1 MDRKSSTVFRNVAIA
16 GVIILMIVGFSF
28 FANNERGYAE
38 VDTSVALAQVD
49 AGNVKEA
56 LIEDREQQ
64 LRLELTEPVSP
75 AEGEDATD
83 KIIAKYPE
91 RAADQIFDRVAAAE
105 PEKYDTEVT
114 QQGFLM
120 QMVSFLLPM
129 LILFGLLFFFMSRMQ
144 GGKGGLFGV
153 GKSRAVEFTKD
164 MPQTTFGDVAG
175 EDEAVEEL
183 NEIKD
188 FLQNPARYERL
199 GAKIPRGVLLY
210 GPPGTGKTLLARAVA
225 GEAGVPF
232 YSISGSDFV
241 EMFVGVGASRVRDL
255 FEKAKQNSPCIVFV
269 DEIDAVGR
277 HRGSGMGGGHDERE
291 QTLNQLLVEMD
302 GFDDRSTVILIAAT
316 NRPDVLD
323 PALLRPGRFDRQVPV
338 TNPDLRGRE
347 AILAVHSVGKPLA
360 ADVDMNS
367 LAKRTI
373 GMSGADLAN
382 VLNEGALLA
391 ARMGRDEISIDI
403 LEEATDRVVG
413 GPRRK
418 HRVISE
424 HEKKVTAY
432 HESGHALAAWAM
444 EDLEPVHKVTILA
457 RGRTG
462 GHALVVPEDDKS
474 LMTRA
479 DMIAR
484 IVMAMGGRAAEEY
497 IFGEPTSGA
506 SSDIDQA
513 TRIARTMVTEYG
525 MSAKLGAVKYGSE
538 GGDPFLGRG
547 GGGGAEYSPEV
558 AKIIDDEVR
567 RIIDAAHTEAWQV
580 LDANRGILDAVA
592 GELLEKETLRQDDLE
607 RLFADVVKRPR
618 ITEFDDFGGRIPSTQ
633 PPIKTPG
640 ELAKERGEPWPPPV
654 TDPFA
659 MPVLPASRDADRD
672 SGSDS
677 DPVSGD
683 PRPDSAY
690 PVPAGNGISADT
702 GSSTSTANGGGYGT
716 NAGGY
721 GNNTGAGSQFGGPRQ
736 DQTGRS
742 REFSGADAKTTA
754 IPAYGTPPPPGWS
767 APGWPPQSSGRPT
780 DRAQTQSPS
789 QVRDHGTGS
798 GPGAGY
804 GVTGESASNGSYGST
819 APSTAETTR
828 LEAYPASGE
837 RTASFET
844 PSAPDAPYVPEATE
858 VTAPSESPEVPADR
872 DSRDTAT
879 DWSATQPRAWS
890 ATEPAESPESTES
903 AASTESTPD
912 GSRSGTVADTDRGAD
927 SERSSRGSHRREDKD
942 PQWRAPWERDD

>member
-1 MDRKSSTVFRNVAIA
+1 MERKSNAIFRNVAIA
-16 GVIILMIVGFSF
+16 GVIILAIVAFSF
-28 FANNERGYAE
+28 FANGDRGYAE

-56 LIEDREQQ
+56 QIEDREQQ
-64 LRLELTEPVSP
+64 LRLTLKDPVAP
-75 AEGEDATD
+75 EEDADPTD
-83 KIIAKYPE
+83 KLLAKYPE
-91 RAADQIFDRVAAAE
+91 RAADQIFDRVAAAS
-105 PEKYDTEVT
+105 PEKYDTTVT

-120 QMVSFLLPM
+120 QMASFLLPM

-144 GGKGGLFGV
+144 GRGGGLFGV

-164 MPQTTFGDVAG
+164 MPQTTFADVAG

-225 GEAGVPF
+225 GEAEVPF

-277 HRGSGMGGGHDERE
+277 HRGSGTGGGHDERE

-302 GFDDRSTVILIAAT
+302 GFDDRATVIIIAAT

-347 AILAVHSVGKPLA
+347 AILSVHSVGKPLA
-360 ADVDMNS
+360 QDVDMTS
-367 LAKRTI
+367 LARRTI

-391 ARMGRDEISIDI
+391 ARMGRDEISIDL

-497 IFGEPTSGA
+497 VFGEPTSGA
-506 SSDIDQA
+506 SSDIEQA
-513 TRIARTMVTEYG
+513 TRIAKAMVTEYG

-547 GGGGAEYSPEV
+547 GGGGSDYSAEI
-558 AKIIDDEVR
+558 ARTIDEEVR
-567 RIIDAAHTEAWQV
+567 RIIDAAHTEAWRV
-580 LDANRGILDAVA
+580 LELNHDILDSVA
-592 GELLEKETLRQDDLE
+592 TELLEKETLRQTDLE
-607 RLFADVVKRPR
+607 RLFADVIKRPR
-618 ITEFDDFGGRIPSTQ
+618 ITEFDDFGGRNPSTRT
-633 PPIKTPG
+633 PIKTPG

-659 MPVLPASRDADRD
+659 MSALPSKNGADSEPEDGATVEGSSSEGPRAAGTDPSAQRD
-672 SGSDS
+672 S
-677 DPVSGD
+677 VTSGRRT
-683 PRPDSAY
+683 PGMP
-690 PVPAGNGISADT
+690 
-702 GSSTSTANGGGYGT
+702 
-716 NAGGY
+716 
-721 GNNTGAGSQFGGPRQ
+721 Q
-736 DQTGRS
+736 
-742 REFSGADAKTTA
+742 
-754 IPAYGTPPPPGWS
+754 YGTPPPPGWS
-767 APGWPPQSSGRPT
+767 APGWPPRES
-780 DRAQTQSPS
+780 RAYGGQNPAPAP
-789 QVRDHGTGS
+789 
-798 GPGAGY
+798 GP
-804 GVTGESASNGSYGST
+804 
-819 APSTAETTR
+819 APSSAETTR
-828 LEAYPASGE
+828 LPAAPSDDPQVRDQE
-837 RTASFET
+837 PSSDDAPDST
-844 PSAPDAPYVPEATE
+844 PST
-858 VTAPSESPEVPADR
+858 
-872 DSRDTAT
+872 
-879 DWSATQPRAWS
+879 RAWS
-890 ATEPAESPESTES
+890 QVEE
-903 AASTESTPD
+903 D
-912 GSRSGTVADTDRGAD
+912 DRK
-927 SERSSRGSHRREDKD
+927 SGSHRREDKD
-942 PQWRAPWERDD
+942 SAWRAPWERDD

>member
-1 MDRKSSTVFRNVAIA
+1 MERKSNAVFRNVAIA
-16 GVIILMIVGFSF
+16 GVIILAIVAFSF
-28 FANNERGYAE
+28 FANDERGYAE

-49 AGNVKEA
+49 AGNVTEA

-64 LRLELTEPVSP
+64 LRLTLESP
-75 AEGEDATD
+75 ITPEEGGEETD
-83 KIIAKYPE
+83 KILAKYPE

-105 PEKYDTEVT
+105 PEKYDTTVT
-114 QQGFLM
+114 EQGFFV
-120 QMVSFLLPM
+120 QMLSFLLPM

-153 GKSRAVEFTKD
+153 GKSRAVEFNKD
-164 MPQTTFGDVAG
+164 MPQTTFADVAG

-277 HRGSGMGGGHDERE
+277 HRGSGTGGGHDERE

-302 GFDDRSTVILIAAT
+302 GFSDRQTVILIAAT

-360 ADVDMNS
+360 ADVDMRS
-367 LAKRTI
+367 LARRTI

-479 DMIAR
+479 DMVAR

-506 SSDIDQA
+506 SSDIEQA
-513 TRIARTMVTEYG
+513 TRIARTMVAEYG
-525 MSAKLGAVKYGSE
+525 MSAKLGAVKYGSD

-547 GGGGAEYSPEV
+547 GGSGADYSPEV
-558 AKIIDDEVR
+558 AKVIDDEVR
-567 RIIDAAHTEAWQV
+567 RIIDAAHTEAWHV
-580 LDANRGILDAVA
+580 LESNRDILDAVA
-592 GELLEKETLRQDDLE
+592 AELLEKETLRQTDLE

-618 ITEFDDFGGRIPSTQ
+618 ITEFDDFSGRIPSTR

-659 MPVLPASRDADRD
+659 MPVLPTDREDGGQGQEQGRSQSQGAAPGSRD
-672 SGSDS
+672 
-677 DPVSGD
+677 PVGA
-683 PRPDSAY
+683 RRQR
-690 PVPAGNGISADT
+690 T
-702 GSSTSTANGGGYGT
+702 G
-716 NAGGY
+716 
-721 GNNTGAGSQFGGPRQ
+721 
-736 DQTGRS
+736 
-742 REFSGADAKTTA
+742 

-767 APGWPPQSSGRPT
+767 APGWPPRQSAPDRGWTPDSNG
-780 DRAQTQSPS
+780 DRAPS
-789 QVRDHGTGS
+789 V
-798 GPGAGY
+798 
-804 GVTGESASNGSYGST
+804 
-819 APSTAETTR
+819 AETTR
-828 LEAYPASGE
+828 IPTAPAGGGYPADGTDERPRDVGEGE
-837 RTASFET
+837 R
-844 PSAPDAPYVPEATE
+844 EAE
-858 VTAPSESPEVPADR
+858 GPSEAP
-872 DSRDTAT
+872 T
-879 DWSATQPRAWS
+879 RAWS
-890 ATEPAESPESTES
+890 AVEG
-903 AASTESTPD
+903 D
-912 GSRSGTVADTDRGAD
+912 D
-927 SERSSRGSHRREDKD
+927 SEAGSDEGSQTGSHRREDKD
-942 PQWRAPWERDD
+942 AEWRAPWERDD

>member
-1 MDRKSSTVFRNVAIA
+1 MDRKSNTVFRNVAIA
-16 GVIILMIVGFSF
+16 GVIILLIVGFSF
-28 FANNERGYAE
+28 FSNDERGYTE

-49 AGNVKEA
+49 ADNVKEA
-56 LIEDREQQ
+56 VIEDREQQ
-64 LRLELTEPVSP
+64 LRLELTNPITP
-75 AEGEDATD
+75 PEGDEETD
-83 KIIAKYPE
+83 KLIAKYPE

-105 PEKYDTEVT
+105 PENYNTTVT
-114 QQGFLM
+114 QQGFLT
-120 QMVSFLLPM
+120 QMASFLLPM
-129 LILFGLLFFFMSRMQ
+129 LILFGLLFFFMTRMQ

-164 MPQTTFGDVAG
+164 MPQTTFADVAG

-183 NEIKD
+183 NEIRD
-188 FLQNPARYERL
+188 FLANPARYERL

-255 FEKAKQNSPCIVFV
+255 FEKAKQNAPCIIFV

-347 AILAVHSVGKPLA
+347 AILAVHSKGKPLA
-360 ADVDMNS
+360 ADVDMNA

-391 ARMGRDEISIDI
+391 ARMGFDEISIDI

-506 SSDIDQA
+506 SSDIEQA
-513 TRIARTMVTEYG
+513 TRIARTMVAELG
-525 MSAKLGAVKYGSE
+525 MSAKLGAVKYGGE
-538 GGDPFLGRG
+538 GGDPFMGRG
-547 GGGGAEYSPEV
+547 GGSSAEYSPEV
-558 AKIIDDEVR
+558 AKIIDDEIR
-567 RIIDAAHTEAWQV
+567 RVIDAAHTEAWQV
-580 LDANRGILDAVA
+580 LDANRDILDAVA
-592 GELLEKETLRQDDLE
+592 AELLEKETLRQDDLE

-618 ITEFDDFGGRIPSTQ
+618 ITEFDDFGGRIPSTR

-640 ELAKERGEPWPPPV
+640 ELAKERGEPWPPPI

-659 MPVLPASRDADRD
+659 MPVLPTSRADREASGAQNGQPATNGMGPGEHSSHQGGPGQPGQPGQFQPGPSQD
-672 SGSDS
+672 GRGGPWQRPGDASSEYSGS
-677 DPVSGD
+677 
-683 PRPDSAY
+683 
-690 PVPAGNGISADT
+690 
-702 GSSTSTANGGGYGT
+702 
-716 NAGGY
+716 
-721 GNNTGAGSQFGGPRQ
+721 SQR
-736 DQTGRS
+736 
-742 REFSGADAKTTA
+742 TTA

-767 APGWPPQSSGRPT
+767 APGWPPNSSPTPPQGAPQNAPDGVRPS
-780 DRAQTQSPS
+780 APESP
-789 QVRDHGTGS
+789 
-798 GPGAGY
+798 
-804 GVTGESASNGSYGST
+804 
-819 APSTAETTR
+819 APSTPSTPSGYGYGEQGSGGFGGHGPSGAETTR
-828 LEAYPASGE
+828 IPATPREDEPTTSASDEADSQDWYGP
-837 RTASFET
+837 RT
-844 PSAPDAPYVPEATE
+844 
-858 VTAPSESPEVPADR
+858 
-872 DSRDTAT
+872 
-879 DWSATQPRAWS
+879 RAWS
-890 ATEPAESPESTES
+890 AAAGSSTGSPSAPESAYPVSGES
-903 AASTESTPD
+903 RPQH
-912 GSRSGTVADTDRGAD
+912 AD
-927 SERSSRGSHRREDKD
+927 SDSDTGSGARSDSDSGAGSDSGPTTRGSGSHRREDKD
-942 PQWRAPWERDD
+942 PDWRAPWERDD

>member
-1 MDRKSSTVFRNVAIA
+1 MERKSNTVFRNVAIA
-16 GVIILMIVGFSF
+16 GVIILAIVGFSF
-28 FANNERGYAE
+28 FANDDRDYAE

-64 LRLELTEPVSP
+64 LRLTLKNPIAPEDGA
-75 AEGEDATD
+75 AETD
-83 KIIAKYPE
+83 KLLTKYPA
-91 RAADQIFDRVAAAE
+91 RAADQVFDRVAAAE
-105 PEKYDTEVT
+105 PEKYDTAVN
-114 QQGFLM
+114 QQGFLA
-120 QMVSFLLPM
+120 QMLSFLLPM
-129 LILFGLLFFFMSRMQ
+129 LILFGLLFYFMSRMQ

-164 MPQTTFGDVAG
+164 MPQTTFADVAG

-255 FEKAKQNSPCIVFV
+255 FEKAKQNAPCIVFV

-277 HRGSGMGGGHDERE
+277 HRGSGTGGGHDERE

-302 GFDDRSTVILIAAT
+302 GFSDRETVIMIAAT

-338 TNPDLRGRE
+338 TNPDLKGRE
-347 AILAVHSVGKPLA
+347 AILAVHAVGKPLA
-360 ADVDMNS
+360 EDVNMTS
-367 LAKRTI
+367 LARRTI

-391 ARMGRDEISIDI
+391 ARLGRDEIDIDI

-484 IVMAMGGRAAEEY
+484 VVMAMGGRAAEEY
-497 IFGEPTSGA
+497 VFGEPTSGA
-506 SSDIDQA
+506 SSDIEQA
-513 TRIARTMVTEYG
+513 TRIARTMVAEYG
-525 MSAKLGAVKYGSE
+525 MSAKLGAVKYGGE

-547 GGGGAEYSPEV
+547 GPAAGEYSPEI

-580 LDANRGILDAVA
+580 LESNRDILDAVA
-592 GELLEKETLRQDDLE
+592 AELLEKETLRQDDLE

-618 ITEFDDFGGRIPSTQ
+618 ITEFDDFGGRIPSTRL
-633 PPIKTPG
+633 PIKTPG

-659 MPVLPASRDADRD
+659 MPVLPASRETADHGPEEARGPGEYEGDRNGVDAAVGEARGRG
-672 SGSDS
+672 GSDRGGAAGG
-677 DPVSGD
+677 VQ
-683 PRPDSAY
+683 R
-690 PVPAGNGISADT
+690 PAGM
-702 GSSTSTANGGGYGT
+702 
-716 NAGGY
+716 
-721 GNNTGAGSQFGGPRQ
+721 
-736 DQTGRS
+736 
-742 REFSGADAKTTA
+742 
-754 IPAYGTPPPPGWS
+754 PAYGTPPPPGWS
-767 APGWPPQSSGRPT
+767 APGWPPRQSTYRGTRGPSG
-780 DRAQTQSPS
+780 
-789 QVRDHGTGS
+789 
-798 GPGAGY
+798 
-804 GVTGESASNGSYGST
+804 
-819 APSTAETTR
+819 AETTR
-828 LEAYPASGE
+828 LPAAPGNE
-837 RTASFET
+837 QPPVRTGDSDGPAG
-844 PSAPDAPYVPEATE
+844 PDPREQ
-858 VTAPSESPEVPADR
+858 PSEAP
-872 DSRDTAT
+872 T
-879 DWSATQPRAWS
+879 RAWS
-890 ATEPAESPESTES
+890 AVGDGGESDNDDNPGGSTSDPA
-903 AASTESTPD
+903 
-912 GSRSGTVADTDRGAD
+912 GG
-927 SERSSRGSHRREDKD
+927 GSHRRENKD
-942 PQWRAPWERDD
+942 PDWRAPWERED

>member
-1 MDRKSSTVFRNVAIA
+1 MERKSNTVFRNVAIA
-16 GVIILMIVGFSF
+16 GVIILAIVGFSF
-28 FANNERGYAE
+28 FTGDDRDYAE

-64 LRLELTEPVSP
+64 LRLTLETPIAP
-75 AEGEDATD
+75 EDGADETD
-83 KIIAKYPE
+83 KLLAKYPE
-91 RAADQIFDRVAAAE
+91 RAADQVFDRVAAAE
-105 PEKYDTEVT
+105 PEKYDTAVN
-114 QQGFLM
+114 QQGFLS
-120 QMVSFLLPM
+120 QMLSFLLPM
-129 LILFGLLFFFMSRMQ
+129 LILFGLLFYFMSRMQ

-164 MPQTTFGDVAG
+164 MPQTTFADVAG

-255 FEKAKQNSPCIVFV
+255 FEKAKQNAPCIVFV

-277 HRGSGMGGGHDERE
+277 HRGSGTGGGHDERE

-302 GFDDRSTVILIAAT
+302 GFSDRETVIMIAAT

-338 TNPDLRGRE
+338 TNPDLKGRE
-347 AILAVHSVGKPLA
+347 AILAVHSAGKPLA
-360 ADVDMNS
+360 ENVNMTS
-367 LAKRTI
+367 LARRTI

-391 ARMGRDEISIDI
+391 ARLGRDEIDIDI

-484 IVMAMGGRAAEEY
+484 VVMAMGGRAAEEY
-497 IFGEPTSGA
+497 VFGEPTSGA
-506 SSDIDQA
+506 SSDIEQA
-513 TRIARTMVTEYG
+513 TRIARTMVAEYG
-525 MSAKLGAVKYGSE
+525 MSAKLGAVKYGGE

-547 GGGGAEYSPEV
+547 GSAAGEYSPEV

-567 RIIDAAHTEAWQV
+567 RIIDSAHTEAWQV
-580 LDANRGILDAVA
+580 LESNRDILDAVA

-618 ITEFDDFGGRIPSTQ
+618 ITEFDDFGGRIPSAR

-659 MPVLPASRDADRD
+659 MPVLPAGRDAEDARDPGEADGPGDDGGDRNGVGAPVGMPGGG
-672 SGSDS
+672 SGR
-677 DPVSGD
+677 G
-683 PRPDSAY
+683 
-690 PVPAGNGISADT
+690 VPAGGGQRPT
-702 GSSTSTANGGGYGT
+702 G
-716 NAGGY
+716 
-721 GNNTGAGSQFGGPRQ
+721 
-736 DQTGRS
+736 
-742 REFSGADAKTTA
+742 

-767 APGWPPQSSGRPT
+767 APGWPPRQPAHRGDRGPSG
-780 DRAQTQSPS
+780 
-789 QVRDHGTGS
+789 
-798 GPGAGY
+798 
-804 GVTGESASNGSYGST
+804 
-819 APSTAETTR
+819 AETTR
-828 LEAYPASGE
+828 LPAAPEGLQRNDGSDSTNGSGTTNGTGSTDRSGSADGPE
-837 RTASFET
+837 RAGRSEG
-844 PSAPDAPYVPEATE
+844 
-858 VTAPSESPEVPADR
+858 PSEAP
-872 DSRDTAT
+872 T
-879 DWSATQPRAWS
+879 RAWS
-890 ATEPAESPESTES
+890 AVGDGGDGD
-903 AASTESTPD
+903 ASG
-912 GSRSGTVADTDRGAD
+912 GSIPGAVD
-927 SERSSRGSHRREDKD
+927 RGSHRREDKD
-942 PQWRAPWERDD
+942 ADWRAPWERED

>member
-1 MDRKSSTVFRNVAIA
+1 MDRKSNTVFRNVAIA
-16 GVIILMIVGFSF
+16 GVIILLIVGFSF
-28 FANNERGYAE
+28 FSNDERGYTE

-49 AGNVKEA
+49 ADNVKEA
-56 LIEDREQQ
+56 VIEDREQQ
-64 LRLELTEPVSP
+64 LRLELTNPITP
-75 AEGEDATD
+75 PEGDEETD
-83 KIIAKYPE
+83 KLIAKYPE

-105 PEKYDTEVT
+105 PENYNTTVT
-114 QQGFLM
+114 QQGFLT
-120 QMVSFLLPM
+120 QMASFLLPM
-129 LILFGLLFFFMSRMQ
+129 LILFGLLFFFMTRMQ

-164 MPQTTFGDVAG
+164 MPQTTFADVAG

-183 NEIKD
+183 NEIRD
-188 FLQNPARYERL
+188 FLANPARYERL

-255 FEKAKQNSPCIVFV
+255 FEKAKQNAPCIIFV

-347 AILAVHSVGKPLA
+347 AILAVHSKGKPLA
-360 ADVDMNS
+360 ADVDMNA

-391 ARMGRDEISIDI
+391 ARMGFDEISIDI

-506 SSDIDQA
+506 SSDIEQA
-513 TRIARTMVTEYG
+513 TRIARTMVAELG
-525 MSAKLGAVKYGSE
+525 MSAKLGAVKYGGE
-538 GGDPFLGRG
+538 GGDPFMGRG
-547 GGGGAEYSPEV
+547 GGSSAEYSPEV
-558 AKIIDDEVR
+558 AKIIDDEIR
-567 RIIDAAHTEAWQV
+567 RVIDAAHTEAWQV
-580 LDANRGILDAVA
+580 LDANRDILDAVA
-592 GELLEKETLRQDDLE
+592 AELLEKETLRQDDLE

-618 ITEFDDFGGRIPSTQ
+618 ITEFDDFGGRIPSTR

-640 ELAKERGEPWPPPV
+640 ELAKERGEPWPPPI

-659 MPVLPASRDADRD
+659 MPVLPTSRADREASGAQNGQPATNGMGPGEHSSHQGGPGQPGQPGQFQPGPSQD
-672 SGSDS
+672 GRGGPWQRPGDASSEYSGS
-677 DPVSGD
+677 
-683 PRPDSAY
+683 
-690 PVPAGNGISADT
+690 
-702 GSSTSTANGGGYGT
+702 
-716 NAGGY
+716 
-721 GNNTGAGSQFGGPRQ
+721 SQR
-736 DQTGRS
+736 
-742 REFSGADAKTTA
+742 TTA

-767 APGWPPQSSGRPT
+767 APGWPPNSSPTPPQGAPQNAPDGVRPS
-780 DRAQTQSPS
+780 APESP
-789 QVRDHGTGS
+789 
-798 GPGAGY
+798 
-804 GVTGESASNGSYGST
+804 
-819 APSTAETTR
+819 APSTPSTPSGYGYGEQGAGGFGGHGPSGAETTR
-828 LEAYPASGE
+828 IPATPREDEPTTSASDEADSQDWYGP
-837 RTASFET
+837 RT
-844 PSAPDAPYVPEATE
+844 
-858 VTAPSESPEVPADR
+858 
-872 DSRDTAT
+872 
-879 DWSATQPRAWS
+879 RAWS
-890 ATEPAESPESTES
+890 AAAGSSTGSPSAPESAYPVSGES
-903 AASTESTPD
+903 RPQ
-912 GSRSGTVADTDRGAD
+912 RAD
-927 SERSSRGSHRREDKD
+927 SDSDTGSGARSDSDSGAGSDSGPTTRGSGSHRREDKD
-942 PQWRAPWERDD
+942 PDWRAPWERDD

>member
-1 MDRKSSTVFRNVAIA
+1 MDRKSNTVFRNVAIA
-16 GVIILMIVGFSF
+16 GVIILAIVGFSF
-28 FANNERGYAE
+28 FANDQRGFAE

-49 AGNVKEA
+49 AKNVKEA
-56 LIEDREQQ
+56 TIEDREQQ
-64 LRLELTEPVSP
+64 LRLTLKSP
-75 AEGEDATD
+75 IAPEEGAEETD
-83 KIIAKYPE
+83 KLIAKYPE

-105 PEKYDTEVT
+105 PEKYDTTVT

-120 QMVSFLLPM
+120 QMASFLLPM

-164 MPQTTFGDVAG
+164 MPQTTFADVAG

-255 FEKAKQNSPCIVFV
+255 FEKAKQNAPCIVFV

-277 HRGSGMGGGHDERE
+277 HRGSGTGGGHDERE

-347 AILAVHSVGKPLA
+347 AILAVHAVGKPLA
-360 ADVDMNS
+360 ADVDMTA
-367 LAKRTI
+367 LARRTI

-391 ARMGRDEISIDI
+391 ARIGRDEISIDI

-444 EDLEPVHKVTILA
+444 EDLERVHKVTILA

-506 SSDIDQA
+506 SSDIEQA
-513 TRIARTMVTEYG
+513 TRIARAMVAEYG
-525 MSAKLGAVKYGSE
+525 MSAKLGAVKYGNE

-547 GGGGAEYSPEV
+547 GGAGADYSPEI
-558 AKIIDDEVR
+558 AKTIDDEVR
-567 RIIDAAHTEAWQV
+567 RIIDAAHTEAWRV
-580 LDANRGILDAVA
+580 LEANREILDAVA
-592 GELLEKETLRQDDLE
+592 GELLEKETLRQDDLA

-618 ITEFDDFGGRIPSTQ
+618 LTEFDDFGGRVPSTE

-659 MPVLPASRDADRD
+659 MPVLPSGREPGGVDAGDVN
-672 SGSDS
+672 GT
-677 DPVSGD
+677 DPAPGGMTGTG
-683 PRPDSAY
+683 RGAQRGQ
-690 PVPAGNGISADT
+690 VPAGSLPT
-702 GSSTSTANGGGYGT
+702 G
-716 NAGGY
+716 
-721 GNNTGAGSQFGGPRQ
+721 
-736 DQTGRS
+736 
-742 REFSGADAKTTA
+742 

-767 APGWPPQSSGRPT
+767 APGWPPRG
-780 DRAQTQSPS
+780 
-789 QVRDHGTGS
+789 
-798 GPGAGY
+798 
-804 GVTGESASNGSYGST
+804 T
-819 APSTAETTR
+819 APVGGGVPDGGPAPDGGNGPTGAETTR
-828 LEAYPASGE
+828 LPAAPGPRESPGGAPGEGSGE
-837 RTASFET
+837 DDPRSDPPVGSGGST
-844 PSAPDAPYVPEATE
+844 
-858 VTAPSESPEVPADR
+858 
-872 DSRDTAT
+872 
-879 DWSATQPRAWS
+879 RAWS
-890 ATEPAESPESTES
+890 AVDGNGRRS
-903 AASTESTPD
+903 
-912 GSRSGTVADTDRGAD
+912 GSR
-927 SERSSRGSHRREDKD
+927 RREDKD
-942 PQWRAPWERDD
+942 PGWRAPWERED

>member
-1 MDRKSSTVFRNVAIA
+1 MERKSNTVYRNVAIA
-16 GVIILMIVGFSF
+16 GVIILAIVGFSF
-28 FANNERGYAE
+28 FADDERGFAE

-56 LIEDREQQ
+56 TIEDREQQ
-64 LRLELTEPVSP
+64 IRLTLESP
-75 AEGEDATD
+75 ISPEEGADETD
-83 KIIAKYPE
+83 KLIAKYPE

-105 PEKYDTEVT
+105 PEKYDTTVT
-114 QQGFLM
+114 QQGFFS
-120 QMVSFLLPM
+120 QMLSFLLPM

-153 GKSRAVEFTKD
+153 GKSRAVEFSKD
-164 MPQTTFGDVAG
+164 MPQTTFADVAG

-255 FEKAKQNSPCIVFV
+255 FEKAKQNAPCIVFV

-277 HRGSGMGGGHDERE
+277 HRGSGTGGGHDERE

-302 GFDDRSTVILIAAT
+302 GFSDRETVILIAAT

-347 AILAVHSVGKPLA
+347 AILAVHAVGKPLA
-360 ADVDMNS
+360 ADVDMRS
-367 LAKRTI
+367 LARRTI

-391 ARMGRDEISIDI
+391 ARLGRDEISIDI

-506 SSDIDQA
+506 SSDIEQA
-513 TRIARTMVTEYG
+513 TRIARTMVAEYG

-538 GGDPFLGRG
+538 GGDPFLRRG
-547 GGGGAEYSPEV
+547 GGGGADYSPEI
-558 AKIIDDEVR
+558 ARTIDDEVR
-567 RIIDAAHTEAWQV
+567 RIIDAAHTEAWRV
-580 LDANRGILDAVA
+580 LEANREILDAVA
-592 GELLEKETLRQDDLE
+592 GELLEKETLRQDDLK

-618 ITEFDDFGGRIPSTQ
+618 ITEFDDFGGRIPSTR

-640 ELAKERGEPWPPPV
+640 ELAKERGEPWPPPSN
-654 TDPFA
+654 DPFA
-659 MPVLPASRDADRD
+659 MPVLPVGREPGGDGGTGPASGGMTGPGTGPQRQ
-672 SGSDS
+672 
-677 DPVSGD
+677 
-683 PRPDSAY
+683 
-690 PVPAGNGISADT
+690 PVPAGP
-702 GSSTSTANGGGYGT
+702 SS
-716 NAGGY
+716 
-721 GNNTGAGSQFGGPRQ
+721 SQ
-736 DQTGRS
+736 
-742 REFSGADAKTTA
+742 

-767 APGWPPQSSGRPT
+767 APGWPPRGGAPT
-780 DRAQTQSPS
+780 G
-789 QVRDHGTGS
+789 GTPAGGGS
-798 GPGAGY
+798 A
-804 GVTGESASNGSYGST
+804 NGSRNV
-819 APSTAETTR
+819 PSGAETTR
-828 LEAYPASGE
+828 LPAAPAPAPAPESGPDSE
-837 RTASFET
+837 RGGSSDEET
-844 PSAPDAPYVPEATE
+844 GTGSSGDTPEST
-858 VTAPSESPEVPADR
+858 
-872 DSRDTAT
+872 
-879 DWSATQPRAWS
+879 RAWS
-890 ATEPAESPESTES
+890 AV
-903 AASTESTPD
+903 D
-912 GSRSGTVADTDRGAD
+912 GDGRRGGSR
-927 SERSSRGSHRREDKD
+927 RREDKD
-942 PQWRAPWERDD
+942 PDWRAPWERDD

>member
-1 MDRKSSTVFRNVAIA
+1 MERKSNAVFRNVAIA
-16 GVIILMIVGFSF
+16 GVIILAIVAFSF
-28 FANNERGYAE
+28 FANDERGYAE

-49 AGNVKEA
+49 AGNVTEA
-56 LIEDREQQ
+56 IIEDREQQ
-64 LRLELTEPVSP
+64 LRLTLESP
-75 AEGEDATD
+75 ITPEEGGEETD
-83 KIIAKYPE
+83 KILAKYPE

-105 PEKYDTEVT
+105 PEKYDTTVT
-114 QQGFLM
+114 EQGFFV
-120 QMVSFLLPM
+120 QMLSFLLPM

-153 GKSRAVEFTKD
+153 GKSRAVEFNKD
-164 MPQTTFGDVAG
+164 MPQTTFADVAG

-188 FLQNPARYERL
+188 FLQNPAKYERL

-277 HRGSGMGGGHDERE
+277 HRGSGTGGGHDERE

-302 GFDDRSTVILIAAT
+302 GFSDRETVILIAAT

-360 ADVDMNS
+360 ADVDMRS
-367 LAKRTI
+367 LARRTI

-444 EDLEPVHKVTILA
+444 EDLERVHKVTILA

-479 DMIAR
+479 DMVAR

-506 SSDIDQA
+506 SSDIEQA
-513 TRIARTMVTEYG
+513 TRIARTMVAEYG
-525 MSAKLGAVKYGSE
+525 MSAKLGAVKYGSD

-547 GGGGAEYSPEV
+547 GGSGADYSPEV
-558 AKIIDDEVR
+558 AKVIDDEVR
-567 RIIDAAHTEAWQV
+567 RIIDAAHTEAWHV
-580 LDANRGILDAVA
+580 LESNRDILDAVA
-592 GELLEKETLRQDDLE
+592 AELLEKETLRQTDLE

-618 ITEFDDFGGRIPSTQ
+618 LTEFDDFSGRIPSTR

-659 MPVLPASRDADRD
+659 MPVLPTDRE
-672 SGSDS
+672 
-677 DPVSGD
+677 
-683 PRPDSAY
+683 
-690 PVPAGNGISADT
+690 
-702 GSSTSTANGGGYGT
+702 
-716 NAGGY
+716 AGGQ
-721 GNNTGAGSQFGGPRQ
+721 GQEQDRSESQGAAPG
-736 DQTGRS
+736 S
-742 REFSGADAKTTA
+742 REPVGARRQPTG

-767 APGWPPQSSGRPT
+767 APGWPPRQSAPDRGWSPDSNA
-780 DRAQTQSPS
+780 DRAPS
-789 QVRDHGTGS
+789 V
-798 GPGAGY
+798 
-804 GVTGESASNGSYGST
+804 
-819 APSTAETTR
+819 AETTR
-828 LEAYPASGE
+828 IPAAPAGGGYPVDGTDERPRDVGE
-837 RTASFET
+837 SEQQAEG
-844 PSAPDAPYVPEATE
+844 
-858 VTAPSESPEVPADR
+858 PSEAP
-872 DSRDTAT
+872 T
-879 DWSATQPRAWS
+879 RAWS
-890 ATEPAESPESTES
+890 AVEGDDS
-903 AASTESTPD
+903 AARSDE
-912 GSRSGTVADTDRGAD
+912 GSQT
-927 SERSSRGSHRREDKD
+927 GSHRREDKD
-942 PQWRAPWERDD
+942 DDWRVPWERDD